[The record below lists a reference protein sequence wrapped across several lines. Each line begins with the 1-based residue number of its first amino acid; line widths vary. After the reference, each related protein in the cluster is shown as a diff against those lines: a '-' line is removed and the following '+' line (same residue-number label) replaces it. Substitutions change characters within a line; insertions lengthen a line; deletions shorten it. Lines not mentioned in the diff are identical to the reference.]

1 MFDNSSKISI
11 KFFWWCS
18 SSTRTWSLFT
28 VTRPNFNRNSYTHG
42 LESPTR
48 FYKYSNALHMFFNSQ
63 ISTKT
68 RTFLSHSNPPAMQT
82 FCHTISK
89 RIKYGINQQ
98 STYSS
103 MFMAFEH
110 IAVSNPV
117 HWTENPWTLENQ
129 VIKQSKPT
137 LDTKET
143 RADLGPI
150 AMDRSLHR
158 PRCRQR
164 WIIHK
169 AINAFI
175 YLCWS
180 PDIQP
185 SWVN

>member
-1 MFDNSSKISI
+1 LD
-11 KFFWWCS
+11 
-18 SSTRTWSLFT
+18 
-28 VTRPNFNRNSYTHG
+28 
-42 LESPTR
+42 SPTR

-82 FCHTISK
+82 FCHTIS
-89 RIKYGINQQ
+89 INNRYIVPC
-98 STYSS
+98 SWR
-103 MFMAFEH
+103 FILPFEH